1 MAEATR
7 LKDIQADLKRVLER
21 LEQRDAEYDV
31 NRALDLERIQRL
43 EASVSTL
50 QSLLNHSG
58 QQPRFQQPQPFQ
70 VRNVKLDFP
79 RFDGTDVLQWIFK
92 AEQFFNYYATPDD
105 QRLTISSIHLDKGVV
120 PWYQMLVRNQPFHS
134 WIAFTRALEAEFGP
148 SPFECPRSTLFKLT
162 QTQTVSEFYT
172 KFTALANRTHGVS
185 SDALLDCFISGL
197 KPEIRH
203 DVLAQSPISL
213 TKAVSLAKLF
223 EEKYQPRPKSI
234 STYPQNRPTTSSYP
248 ARTTNTAPILP
259 TPNTRPTPQPT
270 RNPNIKH
277 ISAAEM
283 QLRRERGQC
292 FTCDDKFSFN
302 HKCLNR
308 QYLLLTGNPDSP
320 TEETTEPPDL
330 SNLTLEPEIDLPDS
344 TVPNPGHTSPSMRY
358 AANQGWVLCDS
369 RVPLRNLLSIFCLIV
384 AARTTFSNQGLQ
396 IFSSYLFKHPQIFEF
411 WLEMVTLSLLKGL
424 LSSFPCKVKQLHSLC
439 ICCRSLVL
447 TWS

>member
-105 QRLTISSIHLDKGVV
+105 QRLTIASIHLDKGVV
-120 PWYQMLVRNQPFHS
+120 PWYHMLVRNQPFHS

-172 KFTALANRTHGVS
+172 EFTALANRTRLNVLVLRS
-185 SDALLDCFISGL
+185 S
-197 KPEIRH
+197 
-203 DVLAQSPISL
+203 
-213 TKAVSLAKLF
+213 
-223 EEKYQPRPKSI
+223 
-234 STYPQNRPTTSSYP
+234 
-248 ARTTNTAPILP
+248 
-259 TPNTRPTPQPT
+259 
-270 RNPNIKH
+270 
-277 ISAAEM
+277 
-283 QLRRERGQC
+283 
-292 FTCDDKFSFN
+292 SFR
-302 HKCLNR
+302 C
-308 QYLLLTGNPDSP
+308 LLLTGNPDSP

-344 TVPNPGHTSPSMRY
+344 TVPNPGHTFPSMRY